1 MRVVIM
7 VHRFY
12 PDFGGVEVTAE
23 LIARGFV
30 ERHGAEV
37 IVVTH
42 TKEEATDKTFPF
54 KVLREPSPMLLWKA
68 IAGADVVFHNN
79 PCMQFYWPQLF
90 MRKPWVVALR
100 TWITLP
106 GQELSTFEKV
116 KYWFKYK
123 MVERADLLV
132 GNSKVLAGHV
142 NAEAEVIYNSYRDD
156 VFKITNTAPR
166 PRNKIVYLGRL
177 SSDKGIDLL
186 LEAISKIKARGL
198 DPELT
203 IIGGGDYEPDVK
215 RFIALYGLEES
226 VTMAGPKVGHE
237 IAEIL
242 NENAIAVVP
251 SRIPEPFGTVTL
263 EQAAS
268 GCVVLVADHGGL
280 PEAIGDAGPRF
291 APNDAQSLAE
301 ELEKLMTNEEHYAL
315 YADRIEDHVAN
326 YKEHVFI
333 DNFYDAMCRAYKK
346 VNGTNR

>member
-1 MRVVIM
+1 MRIVIM

-12 PDFGGVEVTAE
+12 PDLGGVEVTAE

-30 ERHGAEV
+30 ERHNAEV

-54 KVLREPSPMLLWKA
+54 KVLREPSPIQLWKA

-90 MRKPWVVALR
+90 MKKPWVVALR

-106 GQELSTFEKV
+106 GQELSRIEKI
-116 KYWFKYK
+116 KYWLKYK

-156 VFKITNTAPR
+156 IFKVTNTEERDPES
-166 PRNKIVYLGRL
+166 IVYLGRL
-177 SSDKGIDLL
+177 SDDKGIDLL
-186 LEAISKIKARGL
+186 LEAASKLVDRGL
-198 DPELT
+198 SPKLS
-203 IIGGGDYEPDVK
+203 IIGGGDYQPEVERIIGELNLQDRVV
-215 RFIALYGLEES
+215 LH
-226 VTMAGPKVGHE
+226 GPKTGTD
-237 IAEIL
+237 IADIL
-242 NENAIAVVP
+242 NQNAISVVP

-263 EQAAS
+263 EEAAS
-268 GCVVLVADHGGL
+268 GCVVLVANHGGL
-280 PEAIGDAGPRF
+280 PEAIGDAGPKF
-291 APNDAQSLAE
+291 TPNNADSLADQ
-301 ELEKLMTNEEHYAL
+301 LEKLIT
-315 YADRIEDHVAN
+315 DRDYYESFQEKIPSHVEN

-333 DNFYDAMCRAYKK
+333 DKFYDAMVRAYQK
-346 VNGTNR
+346 VNG

>member
-1 MRVVIM
+1 MRIVIM

-30 ERHGAEV
+30 ERHNAEV

-54 KVLREPSPMLLWKA
+54 KVLREPSPIQLWKA

-90 MRKPWVVALR
+90 MKKPWVVALR

-106 GQELSTFEKV
+106 GQELSRIEKI
-116 KYWFKYK
+116 KYWLKYK

-156 VFKITNTAPR
+156 IFKVTNTEERDPES
-166 PRNKIVYLGRL
+166 IVYLGRL
-177 SSDKGIDLL
+177 SDDKGIDLL
-186 LEAISKIKARGL
+186 LEAVSKLVDRGL
-198 DPELT
+198 SPKLS
-203 IIGGGDYEPDVK
+203 IIGGGDYQPEVERIIGELNLQDCVV
-215 RFIALYGLEES
+215 LH
-226 VTMAGPKVGHE
+226 GPKTGTD
-237 IAEIL
+237 IADIL
-242 NENAIAVVP
+242 NQNAISVVP

-263 EQAAS
+263 EEAAS
-268 GCVVLVADHGGL
+268 GCVVLVANHGGL
-280 PEAIGDAGPRF
+280 PEAIGDAGPKF
-291 APNDAQSLAE
+291 TPNNADSLADQ
-301 ELEKLMTNEEHYAL
+301 LEKLITDCDYYESFQEK
-315 YADRIEDHVAN
+315 IPSHVEN

-333 DNFYDAMCRAYKK
+333 DKFYAAMVRAYQK
-346 VNGTNR
+346 VNG

>member
-1 MRVVIM
+1 MRIVIM

-30 ERHGAEV
+30 ERHNAEV

-54 KVLREPSPMLLWKA
+54 KVLREPSPIQLWKA
-68 IAGADVVFHNN
+68 ISGADVVFHNN

-90 MRKPWVVALR
+90 MKKPWVVALR

-106 GQELSTFEKV
+106 GQELSRIEKI
-116 KYWFKYK
+116 KYWLKYK

-156 VFKITNTAPR
+156 IFKVTNTEERDPES
-166 PRNKIVYLGRL
+166 IVYLGRL
-177 SSDKGIDLL
+177 SDDKGIDLL
-186 LEAISKIKARGL
+186 LEAVSKLVDRGL
-198 DPELT
+198 APKLS
-203 IIGGGDYEPDVK
+203 IIGGGDYQPEVERIIGELNLQDRVV
-215 RFIALYGLEES
+215 LYG
-226 VTMAGPKVGHE
+226 PKTGTD
-237 IAEIL
+237 IADIL
-242 NENAIAVVP
+242 NQNAISVVP

-263 EQAAS
+263 EEAAS
-268 GCVVLVADHGGL
+268 GCVVLVANHGGL
-280 PEAIGDAGPRF
+280 PEAIGDAGPKF
-291 APNDAQSLAE
+291 TPNNADSLADQ
-301 ELEKLMTNEEHYAL
+301 LEKLI
-315 YADRIEDHVAN
+315 ADRDYYESFQEKIPSHVEN

-333 DNFYDAMCRAYKK
+333 DKFYDAMVRAYQK
-346 VNGTNR
+346 VNG